1 MQMLD
6 SILTLIVIFYPVY
19 AFFKWVH
26 HDAPNAGTSSKPHQ
40 ASRGLKRHQFSRC
53 RSPVGDEKFPRA
65 CI

>member
-40 ASRGLKRHQFSRC
+40 ASRGLKRH
-53 RSPVGDEKFPRA
+53 
-65 CI
+65 